1 MDRYVVI
8 SDHMIDTDN
17 VKTARIDRMSMRL
30 FTLGPLGKISNSY
43 AFNRLDELLIA
54 LNSFTLH
61 MNKRDRIEKTL
72 HNV

>member
-17 VKTARIDRMSMRL
+17 VKSARIDRMSMSL
-30 FTLGPLGKISNSY
+30 FTLDPLGKISSSY
-43 AFNRLDELLIA
+43 TFSRLDELLIA

-72 HNV
+72 QNV